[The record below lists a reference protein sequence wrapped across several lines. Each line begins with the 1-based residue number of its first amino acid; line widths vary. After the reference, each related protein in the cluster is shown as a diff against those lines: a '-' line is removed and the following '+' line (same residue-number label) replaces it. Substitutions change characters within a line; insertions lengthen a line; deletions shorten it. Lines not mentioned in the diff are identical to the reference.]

1 MANAKLGTKAV
12 GSIIKIK
19 ERGSPVEFIVCK
31 HDYESELNGSGRTLV
46 VRKDCYDNRQWHSS
60 NVNAYATSAIDSWLN
75 STYKNLL
82 DTDIRGVIGTTKIKY
97 TPGKGDNT
105 VGTLERA
112 IFLLS
117 LAELGKAP
125 SYANKEGTALSIA
138 SSLQIAYLN
147 GSAAAQWT
155 RSPFRNSRDFAC
167 HLVSDGNVDASYC
180 ASSYGSRPA
189 FTLPSDALVDD
200 SGNVVIPDLT
210 AHKTLI
216 NGTAYTV
223 KGGKCM
229 VGGTVYNILKGRT
242 LIDGTGYDITF
253 KPQVRIYGVEWD
265 WTSSGTTRGVRTD
278 EAANFPEPNPAVSNG
293 TGSSPFDDLYPW
305 CDMVRENRAGGVE
318 VKEPKYWF
326 KWTKTGKKMKL
337 QIADGPVEG
346 FFVDPVNRDRGDGLG
361 ELGYSYIGR
370 YHCVNGYKSITG
382 AVPQGSIMR
391 SQARTGIHNLG
402 ANFWQMDFAQFWY
415 VNMLFLVEF
424 ADWNGER
431 IGRGCSTSGSKMNN
445 GQTDVMGYHTGTT
458 AASRDSYGFT
468 QYRNIEGWWDNVYDW
483 MDGCYYNNNG
493 LNVIS
498 NPNNFSD
505 SANGTLVG
513 KPTAG
518 YPSNF
523 AIPTASGLEW
533 ALYPSA
539 ANGSKTAYVPDYW
552 VFDGGYPC
560 LYHGSNYEQGQNR
573 GPFFVSCN
581 RSSFSFG
588 YVGCRLQ
595 ERPPKQ

>member
-1 MANAKLGTKAV
+1 MANSLLSTKVA

-19 ERGSPVEFIVCK
+19 ESGSPVEFIVCK

-117 LAELGKAP
+117 LTELGKAP

-167 HLVSDGNVDASYC
+167 HLVSDGNVDANYC

-200 SGNVVIPDLT
+200 SGNVVITDLT

-223 KGGKCM
+223 KSGKCM

-242 LIDGTGYDITF
+242 LIDGTGYDVALPAPMPKKGDLIQMNLDGTSRQYRVLRMDGSIAEVLTMWNLSTSIKFNSTNTYSGSILDTYLNTTWYNTLSSDAKAAIVPKNITQDSWHRGTTGS
-253 KPQVRIYGVEWD
+253 PQY
-265 WTSSGTTRGVRTD
+265 SGTYGNTAPGSTSYTISKGSDNYRAIGSRYVYAISIQEILDYLSDNSVLVDTSGMLRNQNIWKMFWNQTTD
-278 EAANFPEPNPAVSNG
+278 ISEYLWLRSASA
-293 TGSSPFDDLYPW
+293 DD
-305 CDMVRENRAGGVE
+305 
-318 VKEPKYWF
+318 
-326 KWTKTGKKMKL
+326 
-337 QIADGPVEG
+337 
-346 FFVDPVNRDRGDGLG
+346 
-361 ELGYSYIGR
+361 YILAW
-370 YHCVNGYKSITG
+370 YVNGY
-382 AVPQGSIMR
+382 
-391 SQARTGIHNLG
+391 
-402 ANFWQMDFAQFWY
+402 F
-415 VNMLFLVEF
+415 
-424 ADWNGER
+424 
-431 IGRGCSTSGSKMNN
+431 
-445 GQTDVMGYHTGTT
+445 
-458 AASRDSYGFT
+458 
-468 QYRNIEGWWDNVYDW
+468 
-483 MDGCYYNNNG
+483 
-493 LNVIS
+493 
-498 NPNNFSD
+498 
-505 SANGTLVG
+505 
-513 KPTAG
+513 G
-518 YPSNF
+518 YPGDDRAFNED
-523 AIPTASGLEW
+523 AVRG
-533 ALYPSA
+533 ALQIDL
-539 ANGSKTAYVPDYW
+539 SKIDFTIT
-552 VFDGGYPC
+552 
-560 LYHGSNYEQGQNR
+560 
-573 GPFFVSCN
+573 
-581 RSSFSFG
+581 
-588 YVGCRLQ
+588 
-595 ERPPKQ
+595 